1 MLFLKRLEAI
11 GFKSFAD
18 RISIDFVPGM
28 TAIVGPNGSG
38 KSNIT
43 DAIRWVLGEQS
54 VKSLRGAKM
63 EDVIFSGSESRKPLN
78 VAEVTLTL
86 DNSDQFLPLEY
97 EEVSVTRRVYRSGDS
112 EFFINKQP
120 CRLKDIVD
128 LFMDSGVGRE
138 AFSIISQGK
147 VEEILSSKAEDRRMI
162 FEDAAGVLKYKM
174 RKKKAE
180 HKLSETEDHLQRVQ
194 DILHELNQQL
204 EPLKQQASIAKEY
217 MEKKEQ
223 LQTYEVGLIV
233 HEIEQLH
240 EKWEALKAQL
250 ALHQQ
255 NEMDL
260 ATTLQKEEA
269 HIAKL
274 RHELTA
280 LDESIDGL
288 QQVLLLV
295 SEELEKMEGKKQLL
309 KERKNNAH
317 KQQQQMEQTM
327 AQLAE
332 RERSLEAMIAEKKK
346 LLQQLQTDVQALQEE
361 LKEKNSVL
369 SAHGPKAEAE
379 IERLKSEYIDLVH
392 EQATLKNERM
402 HIETQL
408 QKNEEKQRQLIAAND
423 EHIRA
428 YEHIVEQWEQK
439 QQLVRELQQRMTSQ
453 EKTIQTEEQQL
464 TVRKEQYRKKEAT
477 LYEAYQYVQKIK
489 SKKEMLEAMQQE
501 YSGFFQGVKE
511 VLKAKDRLSGIH
523 GAVVELMTVPSE
535 LETAIEV
542 ALGGAAQHIVVEN
555 EQSAREAIQFLK
567 RNAYGRATFLPLNV
581 IQRKTLPS
589 SVRADIAK
597 HPAYVGVASELIS
610 YEATYEQVMTNILG
624 TVIITRDLKGA
635 NELARQLQYRYRLVT
650 LEGDVVNPGGAM
662 TGGTVNKQTSSL
674 LSRARELEEVTAS
687 WRDAERKTLELE
699 QLVQREKEAIAQAEQ
714 QRTALY
720 AELEANRIAL
730 QEEKSA
736 WMELDLRKK
745 HMDERLAV
753 YRYERQTLEEEKQEL
768 TARLHH
774 VEQLLEALQQK
785 IADIDEQVKQWT
797 EKKQLE
803 QQSKEQMQEQLTAV
817 KVALAEKQEHVRN
830 EQQHVRRLIEE
841 WEETKRTRAQMEHE
855 CNQLLYHMNEQ
866 AEDEQQLERICEEKM
881 KQKEETIQLIAS
893 RREQRLDY
901 QTKLEQLEK
910 EMKELKRQHKQLTD
924 TLKDEEVKLARFD
937 MELDHLLNRLREEY
951 KLSFEAAKEAFPLTI
966 SAQEARKKVKLIQ
979 LAIDELG
986 TVNLGAIEE
995 YERVS
1000 ERHRFL
1006 TEQKEDLQR
1015 AKDTLYQVIDEMDDE
1030 MKRRFAT
1037 TFEQIRAQFARVFV
1051 ELFGGGKAD
1060 LQLTDPNDLLHTGV
1074 DIVAQ
1079 PPGKKLQHLSLLSG
1093 GERALTAIALL
1104 FAILNVRPVPFCVLD
1119 EVEAA
1124 LDEANVQRYAK
1135 YLKKFSDDTQFIVIT
1150 HRKGT
1155 MEEADVLYGVTM
1167 QQSGVSKLVSVRL
1180 EEAAGK
1186 KG

>member
-1 MLFLKRLEAI
+1 MFLKRLEAI

-18 RISIDFVPGM
+18 RISIDFVSGM

-54 VKSLRGAKM
+54 AKSLRGAKM

-78 VAEVTLTL
+78 MAEVTLTL

-97 EEVSVTRRVYRSGDS
+97 EEVSITRRVYRSGDS
-112 EFFINKQP
+112 EFFINNQP

-162 FEDAAGVLKYKM
+162 FEDAAGVLKYKT

-180 HKLSETEDHLQRVQ
+180 QKLNETEDHLQRVQ

-204 EPLKQQASIAKEY
+204 EPLKQQASIANEY
-217 MEKKEQ
+217 LEKKEQ

-233 HEIEQLH
+233 YEIEQLH
-240 EKWEALKAQL
+240 EKWEALKKQL

-255 NEMDL
+255 NEMEL

-269 HIAKL
+269 HIAQL

-309 KERKNNAH
+309 KERKSNAY

-327 AQLAE
+327 GQLAE
-332 RERSLEAMIAEKKK
+332 RKRALEATIAEKKK
-346 LLQQLQTDVQALQEE
+346 VLQQLQTDVQALQAQ
-361 LKEKNSVL
+361 LKEQNNIL
-369 SAHGPKAEAE
+369 SAYGPKAEEE

-402 HIETQL
+402 HIESQL
-408 QKNEEKQRQLIAAND
+408 QKNEEKQQQLITTNN
-423 EHIRA
+423 EHIQA
-428 YEHIVEQWEQK
+428 YEQIVEQWEQK
-439 QQLVRELQQRMTSQ
+439 QKLIHELQERIAKQ
-453 EKTIQTEEQQL
+453 EQTLQTKEEQL
-464 TVRKEQYRKKEAT
+464 TARKEQYRKKETT
-477 LYEAYQYVQKIK
+477 LYEAYQYVQKVK

-501 YSGFFQGVKE
+501 YAGFFQGVKE
-511 VLKAKDRLSGIH
+511 VLKAKDRLNGIH

-542 ALGGAAQHIVVEN
+542 ALGGAAQHIVVKN

-567 RNAYGRATFLPLNV
+567 QNKYGRATFLPLDV
-581 IQRKTLPS
+581 IQRKLFPP
-589 SVRADIAK
+589 SVRENIAK
-597 HPAYVGVASELIS
+597 HPAYVGIASELIS
-610 YEATYEQVMTNILG
+610 YEATYENIMTNILG
-624 TVIITRDLKGA
+624 TVIVTRDLKGA

-650 LEGDVVNPGGAM
+650 LEGDVVNLGGAM
-662 TGGTVNKQTSSL
+662 TGGTVNKQTNSL
-674 LSRARELEEVTAS
+674 FSRARELEEVTAH

-714 QRTALY
+714 ERTALY
-720 AELEANRIAL
+720 TELEASRMEL

-753 YRYERQTLEEEKQEL
+753 YRYERQTLEEEKKQL
-768 TARLHH
+768 TARLHDIMH
-774 VEQLLEALQQK
+774 SLHALEK
-785 IADIDEQVKQWT
+785 HIASIDEQVKQWT

-803 QQSKEQMQEQLTAV
+803 QQSKEQIQEKLTAL

-830 EQQHVRRLIEE
+830 EEQHVHRLTEE
-841 WEETKRTRAQMEHE
+841 WEEVKRTLTHIEKERNELVRHT
-855 CNQLLYHMNEQ
+855 NEQ
-866 AEDEQQLERICEEKM
+866 TEDEQQLERICEEKT

-893 RREQRLDY
+893 RREQRLHY

-910 EMKELKRQHKQLTD
+910 EIKELKRQHKQLTD

-951 KLSFEAAKEAFPLTI
+951 KLSFEAAKEAFPLHI
-966 SAQEARKKVKLIQ
+966 PAQEARKKVKLIQ

-1006 TEQKEDLQR
+1006 TEQKEDLQQ

-1037 TFEQIRAQFARVFV
+1037 TFEQIRTQFARVFV

-1180 EEAAGK
+1180 EEADEK

>member
-63 EDVIFSGSESRKPLN
+63 EDIIFSGSESRKPLN

-346 LLQQLQTDVQALQEE
+346 LLQQLQTDVQALQAE

-369 SAHGPKAEAE
+369 SAYGPKAEAE

-439 QQLVRELQQRMTSQ
+439 QQLVRELQQRMTNQ

-501 YSGFFQGVKE
+501 YAGFFQGVKE

-830 EQQHVRRLIEE
+830 EEQHVRRLIEE
-841 WEETKRTRAQMEHE
+841 WEETKRTRAQMEDE

-881 KQKEETIQLIAS
+881 KQKEETIQLITS

>member
-369 SAHGPKAEAE
+369 SAYGPKAEAE

-439 QQLVRELQQRMTSQ
+439 QQLVRELQQRMTNQ

-501 YSGFFQGVKE
+501 YAGFFQGVKE

-714 QRTALY
+714 QRKALY

-830 EQQHVRRLIEE
+830 EEQHVRRLIEE

>member
-369 SAHGPKAEAE
+369 SAYGPKAEAE

-439 QQLVRELQQRMTSQ
+439 QQLVRELQQRMTNQ

-501 YSGFFQGVKE
+501 YAGFFQGVKE

-830 EQQHVRRLIEE
+830 EEQHVRRLIEE

>member
-369 SAHGPKAEAE
+369 SAYGPKAEAE

-439 QQLVRELQQRMTSQ
+439 QQLVRELQQRMTNQ

-501 YSGFFQGVKE
+501 YAGFFQGVKE

-830 EQQHVRRLIEE
+830 EEQHVRRLIEE
-841 WEETKRTRAQMEHE
+841 WEETKRTRAQMEDE